1 MDFKR
6 EKAKAGESMRKKS
19 KILIIIAVAMSF
31 MVALS
36 MTNVYG
42 ESLDSINDKLDKK
55 EEQLEKGQKEE
66 EKLAEEISDL
76 EEKISDKE
84 DEIQDLQENI
94 GTTKSNIK
102 KVQGE
107 LEEIGEDLNEQE
119 DDLGQRLRNM
129 YKSGSV
135 GYVDVLL
142 GSNSISDFL
151 TNVDMVQRIYESDK
165 KLLSSLE
172 DSFDKVKKQKR
183 RLKALQKELKREE
196 TKQEKEKEALDSDK
210 VTVAQKKAE
219 KAAGNQKLKEQ
230 IEALEQERMT
240 IINSLKDYDG
250 SGDGDYKG
258 GKLGWPVPGYH
269 TISSGYGMRW
279 GAMHYGIDIPAPAG
293 TPVVA
298 AEAGTVI
305 KAEGGSSFGNHV
317 MISHGGNLYTLYAH
331 NTSFACSV
339 GDRVKKGQT
348 IAYVGATGFATGNH
362 CHFEVYKGGNQWGVN
377 QVNPMLYL

>member
-1 MDFKR
+1 
-6 EKAKAGESMRKKS
+6 MRKKS

-94 GTTKSNIK
+94 GTTRSNIK

-183 RLKALQKELKREE
+183 RLKALHKELKREE
-196 TKQEKEKEALDSDK
+196 TKQEKEKESLDSDR

-250 SGDGDYKG
+250 SGDGNYTG

-269 TISSGYGMRW
+269 TISSGYGYRW

-298 AEAGTVI
+298 AESGTVI

>member
-1 MDFKR
+1 
-6 EKAKAGESMRKKS
+6 MRKKS
-19 KILIIIAVAMSF
+19 KITIFIAVAMAL
-31 MVALS
+31 MVAFC
-36 MTNVYG
+36 MTGFPASDVYG
-42 ESLDSINDKLDKK
+42 KSLNDINDKIDKK
-55 EEQLEKGQKEE
+55 EEQLEQGQKEE
-66 EKLAEEISDL
+66 QKLADEISDL
-76 EEKISDKE
+76 EDKISDKE
-84 DEIQDLQENI
+84 DEIQDLQASI
-94 GTTKSNIK
+94 STTKDNIK
-102 KVQGE
+102 EVQKD
-107 LEEIGEDLNEQE
+107 LEEIGDELDDQE
-119 DDLGQRLRNM
+119 DNLGQRLRNM

-151 TNVDMVQRIYESDK
+151 NNVDMVQRIYESDK

-172 DSFDKVKKQKR
+172 DNFDKVKKQKR
-183 RLKALQKELKREE
+183 RLKALKKELTREE
-196 TKQEKEKEALDSDK
+196 NKQQEQVEALDSDR

-219 KAAGNQKLKEQ
+219 KAAGNAKLKEQ
-230 IEALEQERMT
+230 IEALEQERMS
-240 IINSLKDYDG
+240 IINSLKEYDG

-298 AEAGTVI
+298 AEGGTVI

-317 MISHGGNLYTLYAH
+317 MISHGGGLYTLYAH
-331 NTSFACSV
+331 NTSFNCSV
-339 GDRVKKGQT
+339 GQRVKRGQT
-348 IAYVGATGFATGNH
+348 IAFVGATGFATGNH
-362 CHFEVYKGGNQWGVN
+362 CHFEVYKGGSKWGVN